1 MNGLTTGAKKTTKV
15 DGRDDWARSAR
26 GPHAAESDHL
36 RRLCAS
42 LAEAA
47 RLIPLFGGGT
57 IDEEAFLP
65 GRAHSLDAL
74 AFAMAV
80 DAVLFLDA
88 LGENTPISPET
99 GTLLGRTVA
108 AIDCLLHSLEG
119 PQDRAYAACANEP
132 RLCDAI
138 SSLGKTARHVRTK
151 LANLRGLPVVVEFR
165 SPGTSDVTMRESS
178 LPPGRGRAKLTQS
191 SPSLHVSLTDGMY
204 NLTFMPFIR
213 RSPQ

>member
-1 MNGLTTGAKKTTKV
+1 MSGLTTGAKKTTKV

-26 GPHAAESDHL
+26 GAHAAESDHL

-47 RLIPLFGGGT
+47 RLIPLSGGGT
-57 IDEEAFLP
+57 IDEEAFLH

-99 GTLLGRTVA
+99 GTLVGRTIA

-119 PQDRAYAACANEP
+119 SQDRALEARANES

-138 SSLGKTARHVRTK
+138 RSLGKTARNARTK
-151 LANLRGLPVVVEFR
+151 LANLRGLRIVAEFHSPV
-165 SPGTSDVTMRESS
+165 TSDVRCANHA
-178 LPPGRGRAKLTQS
+178 GQQGGGGQ
-191 SPSLHVSLTDGMY
+191 
-204 NLTFMPFIR
+204 N
-213 RSPQ
+213 